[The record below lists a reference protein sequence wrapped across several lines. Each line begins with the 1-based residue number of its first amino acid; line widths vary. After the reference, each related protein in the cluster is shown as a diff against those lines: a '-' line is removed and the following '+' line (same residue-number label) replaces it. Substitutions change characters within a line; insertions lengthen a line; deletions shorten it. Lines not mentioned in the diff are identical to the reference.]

1 MIRQPPGSTRTDTLF
16 PYTTLFRSSQAF
28 NSLGTVLGPLL
39 GANLLLKGV
48 EVKPGEVIDATAR
61 STALGAIDLSFVIIA
76 ALLAF
81 LAVFLWWS
89 RRRLTS
95 AAPPAPAAPGSGQTP
110 PERPEDRRGG
120 KGW

>member
-61 STALGAIDLSFVIIA
+61 SNALGAIDLSFVIIA
-76 ALLAF
+76 VLLAF
-81 LAVFLWWS
+81 LAGFIWWS
-89 RRRLTS
+89 RRRITS
-95 AAPPAPAAPGSGQTP
+95 AAPPAPAAHGFGQTLA
-110 PERPEDRRGG
+110 EVAS
-120 KGW
+120 